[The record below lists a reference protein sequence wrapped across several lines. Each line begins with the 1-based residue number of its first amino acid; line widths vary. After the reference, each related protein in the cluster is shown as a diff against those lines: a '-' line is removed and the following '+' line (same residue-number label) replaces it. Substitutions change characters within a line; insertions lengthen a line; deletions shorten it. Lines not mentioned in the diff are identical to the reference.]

1 MIETTL
7 RTILAAAPALA
18 TVKDIAFQQAGQD
31 VGYPLLVLHVVA
43 DAIYHTSDPT
53 TDKTH
58 YGIVQVDVIATT
70 YQEARELAEAT
81 RTAIDGASDAVGLLK
96 SGDLHDLSTVSPIGA
111 DRPESGLTFDVR
123 FIQTEE

>member
-1 MIETTL
+1 MIENTL
-7 RTILAAAPALA
+7 RTTLKTAPALA
-18 TVKDIAFQQAGQD
+18 TVKDVAFQQAAQNA
-31 VGYPLLVLHVVA
+31 GYPLLVLHVIA

-70 YQEARELAEAT
+70 YQECRELAEAA
-81 RTAIDGASDAVGLLK
+81 RTAIDASSDAVGLLK

-111 DRPESGLTFDVR
+111 ERPESGLSFDVR
-123 FIQTEE
+123 FIQTED